1 MVVFWFQKIF
11 LIKLRSQLVYLLLGV
26 FFILIQLM
34 SKLYKTKKAALARR
48 RREREKK
55 HLEVLRQLASAPT
68 ATSSVQREY
77 HAASERRS
85 KLLKCSRETAAS

>member
-1 MVVFWFQKIF
+1 
-11 LIKLRSQLVYLLLGV
+11 
-26 FFILIQLM
+26 M

-85 KLLKCSRETAAS
+85 REEGREGGRDDPKMFFIFAQN